1 VELVLMRL
9 QIPQLSEMLPALV
22 QLASVGLRGRVDDF
36 VGPHVSVLGE
46 GFAADVAVVRALAG
60 VAPLV
65 GFEVAELAEALV
77 AVGLFAE
84 EGFDAGVDAGVDV
97 EVGFLAEGFVA
108 AGDGTFVLFY

>member
-1 VELVLMRL
+1 MRL

-22 QLASVGLRGRVDDF
+22 QLASVRFSSGVDDF

-46 GFAADVAVVRALAG
+46 GFAADVAVVGALAC

-108 AGDGTFVLFY
+108 ARDGAFVLFY